1 MRAHK
6 FFISIAFTFLHIKA
20 SELLW
25 QRGDYCSIWFCYAL
39 KEAETSQL
47 EQLYIVCEDCTYA
60 NTLTD
65 IAHSQEANGVN
76 YLRLD
81 EALSTLVHL

>member
-1 MRAHK
+1 MYVYVYVKTA
-6 FFISIAFTFLHIKA
+6 
-20 SELLW
+20 
-25 QRGDYCSIWFCYAL
+25 
-39 KEAETSQL
+39 QL
-47 EQLYIVCEDCTYA
+47 TYT